1 MNYAEDRLDRRAAA
15 GTPLSSSSLSPVGG
29 EAENPSSSEKAGGSL
44 IERDLARARDVF
56 VSHSANIRRRRRRR
70 RRRPSSL
77 SSSSL
82 SSSSSSYEDET
93 DDESKYGDA
102 SIARSLRELRD
113 AHELMGRALRDSGRN
128 AHAVYHF
135 GMAWRVSRHGLL
147 LAGEEDEGEG
157 EGEDEESKWRSVGDY
172 AQMCELAGFPELGM
186 LALLFHRA
194 GGCPHDHCDD
204 DYRCCDDDDADDADA
219 TMRRRH
225 ASGCGCG
232 VAGCG
237 ESPCY
242 VAFPARSPVVE
253 DALEALALMDSSTI
267 ATADHGDFPAASD
280 VLARMAR
287 IMRRSGDVD
296 FDVDGRGGRG
306 GGGGGRVG
314 GGVPLA
320 EMSTFL
326 VERGAMRDVPSIL
339 RFWEDKDRS
348 DDDDADDDDRGGQHW
363 RILPP
368 VVQLLLLK
376 LLYSSPMSGPCLR
389 LACLAVPHLAARF
402 PPSSA
407 EGRAL
412 SRTYKSHWAYYVL
425 VRSLVL
431 GERTKEHRRRVVV
444 IGNGREATMARGR
457 HVPVWDA
464 VFGPVG
470 DVEEGAEGVGG
481 GGGVSI
487 SEEVEEGG
495 KKKDGGGGGGGG
507 GASQGCGDY
516 LRAIL
521 RSVERSKTERDG
533 PTSDDEPPDRT
544 PWVLPRA
551 VLQRMSSS
559 SSHPPIFVVGDSHVL
574 SLAWQT
580 LRIDPSRGRTTT
592 VSDGLRGSDGGRP
605 AFRTAVPFP
614 VTGMKA
620 WHVRPSTRFFTHY
633 NLRACLDRLPRM
645 MRGGSVGSRAAAT
658 IILSAGEIDCR
669 EGIGGSLL
677 QGYYRD
683 CGDAVRRTVTEYLA
697 SLSDLAR
704 EYRLQVLV
712 MPVAPHAYRSE
723 KNGKSTGRARRR
735 ETTHA
740 WNETLRSDLGVG
752 GVERRTTS
760 HSTNPFGST
769 YEGVYL
775 LDYERQV
782 QKRDANSPVGYVLHP
797 RYNADYTHVNSA
809 IVPLVEDAILNC
821 GCDLTLL

>member
-15 GTPLSSSSLSPVGG
+15 GTPSSSSSPEGG
-29 EAENPSSSEKAGGSL
+29 EAENPSSSEKVGGSL
-44 IERDLARARDVF
+44 IERDLAQARDVF

-70 RRRPSSL
+70 RRNL
-77 SSSSL
+77 SSL
-82 SSSSSSYEDET
+82 SSSSSSVSSSSSSNEDET
-93 DDESKYGDA
+93 DGESKDGDA

-135 GMAWRVSRHGLL
+135 GMAWRVSRHVLL
-147 LAGEEDEGEG
+147 LAGEDDEW
-157 EGEDEESKWRSVGDY
+157 KWRSVGDY

-204 DYRCCDDDDADDADA
+204 DYRCCDDDADADA
-219 TMRRRH
+219 TMRRRQ

-253 DALEALALMDSSTI
+253 DVLEALALMDSSSI
-267 ATADHGDFPAASD
+267 STADDGNFPAASD

-296 FDVDGRGGRG
+296 G
-306 GGGGGRVG
+306 GGGGGCGRVG
-314 GGVPLA
+314 VGGPVA
-320 EMSTFL
+320 EMSSFL
-326 VERGAMRDVPSIL
+326 VERGAMQAVPSNL

-348 DDDDADDDDRGGQHW
+348 DDDDADDDDRGGQQW

-368 VVQLLLLK
+368 VVQILLLK

-431 GERTKEHRRRVVV
+431 GERTKEHRRRIVV
-444 IGNGREATMARGR
+444 IGNGGVAAVARGR

-464 VFGPVG
+464 VFGPLG
-470 DVEEGAEGVGG
+470 DGEEGTEGA
-481 GGGVSI
+481 
-487 SEEVEEGG
+487 
-495 KKKDGGGGGGGG
+495 GGGGGGSISEEEKKDGAGCVGG

-521 RSVERSKTERDG
+521 RSAERSKTERDG

-544 PWVLPRA
+544 PWFFPRA

-605 AFRTAVPFP
+605 AFRTAVPFL

-645 MRGGSVGSRAAAT
+645 MRGGSGGSRATAT

-683 CGDAVRRTVTEYLA
+683 CGDAVRRTVTDYLA

-740 WNETLRSDLGVG
+740 WNETLRSDFGVG
-752 GVERRTTS
+752 GVGRRTTS

-797 RYNADYTHVNSA
+797 RYNADYTHVHSA